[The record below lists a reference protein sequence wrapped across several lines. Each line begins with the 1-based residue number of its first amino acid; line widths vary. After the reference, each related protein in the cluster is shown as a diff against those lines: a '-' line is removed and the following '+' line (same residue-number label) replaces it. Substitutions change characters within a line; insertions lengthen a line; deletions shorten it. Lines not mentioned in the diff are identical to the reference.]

1 MSSIAKIR
9 RVSFSKFYL
18 IVELD
23 DRRKI
28 SVPLDWYPRLK
39 HATQPERKNW
49 QIIGEG
55 MGIHWPDLDED
66 ISLDGLL
73 TGKRSTESLASLKRW
88 LDLRN
93 VKRSGEIS

>member
-18 IVELD
+18 IAELD

-28 SVPLDWYPRLK
+28 SVPMDWYPRLK